1 MLGVILAGGASRRM
15 GTDKA
20 MVEIAGIS
28 MLEYVAGV
36 LAGVCDGLVVSGR
49 DSSGSWEGVPDRG
62 QPFQGPLAGF
72 AATAVE
78 HPDRPLLL
86 VGVDQPW
93 VQRETLQRLASRLG
107 SRPVVPVEDG
117 FRQTL
122 CAAYPAGLGSL
133 AVEELEAGG
142 SLQSLLDVTSY
153 DPVSDWAE
161 WGEDGRS
168 WFSVDGH
175 ERLAE
180 GVRRFGTPTG

>member
-20 MVEIAGIS
+20 MVEIEGTS
-28 MLEYVAGV
+28 MLEHVAAV
-36 LAGVCDGLVVSGR
+36 LATVCEGLVISGR
-49 DSSGSWEGVPDRG
+49 DSSEPRQGVPDRG
-62 QPFQGPLAGF
+62 EPFRGPLAGF
-72 AATAVE
+72 ATTAAD
-78 HPDRPLLL
+78 HPERALLV

-93 VQRETLQRLASRLG
+93 VQRETLRRLASRLG

-133 AVEELEAGG
+133 AAEELEAGG

-153 DPVSDWAE
+153 DPVSDWDE

-168 WFSVDGH
+168 WFSVDSP

-180 GVRRFGTPTG
+180 GVHRFGAPKG